1 MNTMQEMNTKKKI
14 KIYIIP
20 ILCIGLLVALDQI
33 TKFIVRTSFAL
44 YESHPL
50 IKNVF
55 HLTYIQN
62 TGIAWGMFKNG
73 RTIFL
78 ILTILVLLICACF
91 YAKIPESKR
100 FTPIRVCLVVLV
112 SGAIGNM
119 IDRISLHYVVDFFDF
134 RLIHFP
140 VFNVADI
147 YVVVSMIVLILL
159 CAFYY
164 HDHEIDALFSKSGHT
179 TTRQNQETED
189 DSLNKTDSDSKEPA
203 TKKD

>member
-1 MNTMQEMNTKKKI
+1 MNTKNKI

-20 ILCIGLLVALDQI
+20 ILCIGLLVAFDQI

-73 RTIFL
+73 RIIFL
-78 ILTILVLLICACF
+78 ILTVLVLLVCAGI
-91 YAKIPESKR
+91 YAKIPENRR
-100 FTPIRVCLVVLV
+100 FTPIRVCLVFLV

-119 IDRISLHYVVDFFDF
+119 IDRISLHYVVDFFYF
-134 RLIHFP
+134 SLINFP
-140 VFNVADI
+140 IFNVADI
-147 YVVVSMIVLILL
+147 YVTLSAVALIIAVL
-159 CAFYY
+159 FYY
-164 HDHEIDALFSKSGHT
+164 KEEDFSLIFTGK
-179 TTRQNQETED
+179 
-189 DSLNKTDSDSKEPA
+189 L
-203 TKKD
+203 

>member
-100 FTPIRVCLVVLV
+100 FTPIRVCLVILV

-119 IDRISLHYVVDFFDF
+119 IDRMSLHYVVDFFDF

>member
-91 YAKIPESKR
+91 YTKIPESKR
-100 FTPIRVCLVVLV
+100 FTPIRVCLVILV

>member
-1 MNTMQEMNTKKKI
+1 MNTKKKI

-20 ILCIGLLVALDQI
+20 ILCIGLLVAFDQI

-73 RTIFL
+73 RIIFL
-78 ILTILVLLICACF
+78 ILTVLVLLVCAGI
-91 YAKIPESKR
+91 YAKIPENRR
-100 FTPIRVCLVVLV
+100 FTPIRVCLVFLV

-119 IDRISLHYVVDFFDF
+119 IDRISLHYVVDF
-134 RLIHFP
+134 
-140 VFNVADI
+140 ADI
-147 YVVVSMIVLILL
+147 YVTVSMIVLILL

-164 HDHEIDALFSKSGHT
+164 HDHEIDVLFSKS
-179 TTRQNQETED
+179 
-189 DSLNKTDSDSKEPA
+189 
-203 TKKD
+203 KKD

>member
-1 MNTMQEMNTKKKI
+1 MNTKHKI

-33 TKFIVRTSFAL
+33 TKFIVRTSFTL

-78 ILTILVLLICACF
+78 ILTVLVLLVCACF
-91 YAKIPESKR
+91 YAKIPQSKR
-100 FTPIRVCLVVLV
+100 FTPIRVCLVFLV

-119 IDRISLHYVVDFFDF
+119 IDRMSLRYGVDFFDF
-134 RLIHFP
+134 RLINFP
-140 VFNVADI
+140 IFNVADI
-147 YVVVSMIVLILL
+147 YVTVSMIVLILL

-164 HDHEIDALFSKSGHT
+164 HEHEIDALFSKSERKT
-179 TTRQNQETED
+179 MSQKQETGNDTAIETD
-189 DSLNKTDSDSKEPA
+189 FDSEESKTNKD
-203 TKKD
+203 

>member
-1 MNTMQEMNTKKKI
+1 MNTKNKI

-20 ILCIGLLVALDQI
+20 ILCIGLLVAFDQI

-73 RTIFL
+73 RIIFL
-78 ILTILVLLICACF
+78 ILTVLVLLVLCRLLR
-91 YAKIPESKR
+91 KNSKMNRR
-100 FTPIRVCLVVLV
+100 FTPIRVCLVFLV

-134 RLIHFP
+134 RLINFP
-140 VFNVADI
+140 IFNVADI
-147 YVVVSMIVLILL
+147 YVTVSMIVLILL

-164 HDHEIDALFSKSGHT
+164 HDHEIDVLFSKS
-179 TTRQNQETED
+179 
-189 DSLNKTDSDSKEPA
+189 
-203 TKKD
+203 KKD

>member
-91 YAKIPESKR
+91 YEKIPESKR